1 MSKQEREKEHLQANL
16 RFQKNDFPVV
26 LLLLFFD
33 SRSVLFVSLV
43 TPVLCR
49 LNRSSGLLKSLPPHS
64 FPLTSPFFSLSLP
77 LYSTGLKIGQL
88 IIEQRPSFT
97 GKSIT
102 VRSSS
107 GTAVSARRS
116 QVWGRDRVLFHFL
129 AASSA
134 LSSRA

>member
-1 MSKQEREKEHLQANL
+1 MSKQEREKERAQANL
-16 RFQKNDFPVV
+16 RFQKNHFPVV

-33 SRSVLFVSLV
+33 SQSILFVSLV
-43 TPVLCR
+43 TPVLCH
-49 LNRSSGLLKSLPPHS
+49 LNYSSGSLKSLPPHS
-64 FPLTSPFFSLSLP
+64 LPFFFSLSLP
-77 LYSTGLKIGQL
+77 LYFTGLKIGQL

-107 GTAVSARRS
+107 ETAVSSRRS
-116 QVWGRDRVLFHFL
+116 EVWGRERVLCHFL